1 MTMHERSIIQQLDDL
16 NTGKYSAVELTRHYL
31 DRIQQHEALNCFIT
45 VMEEK
50 ALATANAADTARAEG
65 HNHLLGGIPI
75 AHKDIFCTK
84 GIKTSAGSKMLD
96 SFISPYDATVVAR
109 LAAAGVVTLGKTNMD
124 EFAMGSSN
132 ETSFYGPVLNPW
144 DPTRVPGGSSGG
156 SAAAVA
162 AGLCAAATGTDTG
175 GSIRQPSAHCGI
187 TGLKPTYGRI
197 SRWGMIAFASS
208 LDQAGPMARTAE
220 DAALLL
226 QVMSGSDSLDST
238 SLADPVPDY
247 RSDLARSLEGLR
259 IGLCED
265 FFATGLEADSEQV
278 IQEAI
283 TVFEQLGAKISRVA
297 LPHIAQS
304 IPAYYVI
311 APAEASANLSRF
323 DGIRFG
329 YRCENPSN
337 LEDLYRRSRSEGFGE
352 EVKRR
357 IMIGAFTLSTGYY
370 DAYYRKA
377 QQIRRLI
384 KNDFQTAFEQ
394 VDILLGPTSP
404 QPAFKL
410 GEKTEDQVAMYL
422 QDIYTIAGNLAGLPA
437 MSIPAGFSSKLPVG
451 VQLIG
456 NYMQEGRI
464 LNAAHQFQQQT
475 DWHLRSPGSVDV
487 EAKR

>member
-1 MTMHERSIIQQLDDL
+1 MCIRDRAVAAIQARSVAAAAAVAAVRDRPVAPPAAVAAIQERS
-16 NTGKYSAVELTRHYL
+16 
-31 DRIQQHEALNCFIT
+31 
-45 VMEEK
+45 
-50 ALATANAADTARAEG
+50 
-65 HNHLLGGIPI
+65 
-75 AHKDIFCTK
+75 
-84 GIKTSAGSKMLD
+84 
-96 SFISPYDATVVAR
+96 VAP
-109 LAAAGVVTLGKTNMD
+109 AAAVAAIQERPVAPAAVAAIQERPVAPAAPVAAIWKRPVAPGAAVTASGCV
-124 EFAMGSSN
+124 A
-132 ETSFYGPVLNPW
+132 GPVAEAR
-144 DPTRVPGGSSGG
+144 DVAEAA
-156 SAAAVA
+156 AAAVA
-162 AGLCAAATGTDTG
+162 AGLCSAATGTDTG

-238 SLADPVPDY
+238 SLDEPVPDY
-247 RSDLARSLEGLR
+247 RANLKRSLEGLR

-337 LEDLYRRSRSEGFGE
+337 LEDLYSRSRSEGFGE

-384 KNDFQTAFEQ
+384 KIDFQIE
-394 VDILLGPTSP
+394 L
-404 QPAFKL
+404 
-410 GEKTEDQVAMYL
+410 
-422 QDIYTIAGNLAGLPA
+422 
-437 MSIPAGFSSKLPVG
+437 
-451 VQLIG
+451 
-456 NYMQEGRI
+456 
-464 LNAAHQFQQQT
+464 
-475 DWHLRSPGSVDV
+475 
-487 EAKR
+487 